1 MTPQAT
7 LEKMQKMKLA
17 GMASAFAATFNTGFA
32 QNLTTDELLAH
43 LIDAEWD
50 ERYNRRLSRL
60 LKSAGFRYQASFEH
74 IHFHPHRN
82 LDKNLILRLSTCDWI
97 TKGEN
102 VLLTGATGVGK
113 SFLACAL
120 GHQACLLG
128 FKVIYA
134 SVMKLFTKLKFA
146 KADGSYTKELL
157 NLQNQNLLILDD
169 FGLHPMDEQSKLIL
183 LELLEDRYGQ
193 QATLITSQFPT
204 GKWYDLIANPTLAD
218 AICDRL
224 IHNSCQIE
232 LKGESMRIKPKSNS
246 G

>member
-17 GMASAFAATFNTGFA
+17 GMANAFAATFKAGFA
-32 QNLTTDELLAH
+32 GNLTADELLAH

-60 LKSAGFRYQASFEH
+60 LKTAGFRYQASFEH

-102 VLLTGATGVGK
+102 LLLTGATGVGK

-157 NLQNQNLLILDD
+157 NLQSQNLLILDD

-204 GKWYDLIANPTLAD
+204 GKWHELIANPTLAD

-232 LKGESMRIKPKSNS
+232 LKGESMRIKSKSNS